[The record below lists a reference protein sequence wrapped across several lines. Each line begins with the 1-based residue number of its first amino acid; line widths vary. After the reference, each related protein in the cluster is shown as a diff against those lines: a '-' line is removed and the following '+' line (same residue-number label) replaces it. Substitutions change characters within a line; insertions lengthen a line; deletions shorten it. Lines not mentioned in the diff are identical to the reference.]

1 MELIAEASPVRQFLA
16 YLDHIGFDEGVL
28 NIRGLP
34 PALRASSAPMAVSAR
49 LIVDLMEE
57 TAKALKQADLG
68 VRFAQWLNPRSIS
81 PLSLLGE
88 HCATYGDRFRLSRR
102 YVHIYNSALS
112 FDHVREG
119 NEVVIL
125 CSVNPSLRPRARQY
139 IEMIVAQSV
148 RNARSMLGLAWNPRR
163 VEFAHAAPSSIA
175 VHRRHF
181 RCPVE
186 HQADRDSFVVAC
198 EDFNRRLPSEDRETV
213 VFLENHLARQ
223 EAYWPDDLRG
233 QVENLIAA
241 QLAGGD
247 VSLRRVAVLLA
258 TSPRTLQ
265 RRLAEQGTD
274 FGEILAFVRTQVAT
288 DHLSQRPPPTLA
300 RLSHLLGYSEP
311 SAASRFV
318 KSAFGVPAR
327 TVAKRSLPGV
337 ARSRTVRKRSAA

>member
-1 MELIAEASPVRQFLA
+1 
-16 YLDHIGFDEGVL
+16 
-28 NIRGLP
+28 
-34 PALRASSAPMAVSAR
+34 
-49 LIVDLMEE
+49 
-57 TAKALKQADLG
+57 
-68 VRFAQWLNPRSIS
+68 
-81 PLSLLGE
+81 
-88 HCATYGDRFRLSRR
+88 
-102 YVHIYNSALS
+102 
-112 FDHVREG
+112 
-119 NEVVIL
+119 
-125 CSVNPSLRPRARQY
+125 
-139 IEMIVAQSV
+139 MIVAQSV
-148 RNARSMLGLAWNPRR
+148 RNARSMLGLAWNPKR

-175 VHRRHF
+175 VHRHHF

-327 TVAKRSLPGV
+327 TVAKRSLLGV
-337 ARSRTVRKRSAA
+337 ARNRTVRKRRAA